1 MRKFK
6 FMGEQFT
13 KGGLVHAVVAEYC
26 AKHKAIG
33 IAKLKE
39 VFPDE
44 LIQRFGVLQEISK
57 ARAFASG
64 GRDRFFTQEEKI
76 IKLKDKRI
84 AVCNQWTAE
93 NIKPFL
99 ACVRKLGY
107 EIR

>member
-1 MRKFK
+1 MSFANE
-6 FMGEQFT
+6 F
-13 KGGLVHAVVAEYC
+13 V
-26 AKHKAIG
+26 AKHKNIG

-39 VFPDE
+39 SFPDE
-44 LIQRFGVLQEISK
+44 LIQRFGVFQEISK
-57 ARAFASG
+57 AKHFASG
-64 GRDRFFTQEEKI
+64 GRDRYFMQEERI

-99 ACVRKLGY
+99 SAARKLGF